1 MRTIQTTLPNI
12 IRPYI
17 GRFAPSPTGPLHFG
31 SLIAAVGSYLQARC
45 NKGLWH
51 IRIEDIDPP
60 REVPGS
66 ASSILFT
73 LEKYGFQWDGS
84 VLYQSQRGDYY
95 QAALDSLLENQQ
107 AYRCTCSRKMIQK
120 IALQGREGLIYPGT
134 CRHAEKKTD
143 KQCAIRIR
151 CHNRATVF
159 DDAVQGR
166 ISQHLETE
174 AGDYVIYR
182 SDGYWAYQLAVTI
195 DDAAQKI
202 SEVVR
207 GSDLLYSTPRQIH
220 LQQQLNYPTPNYLH
234 LPIAINQQG
243 KKLSKQTRAPAL
255 SVDNPL
261 PTLIKVLQFLNQSP
275 PETLQ
280 DATLHEFWLWA
291 IQHWQPDII
300 PKQQS
305 IITND

>member
-1 MRTIQTTLPNI
+1 M
-12 IRPYI
+12 
-17 GRFAPSPTGPLHFG
+17 
-31 SLIAAVGSYLQARC
+31 
-45 NKGLWH
+45 
-51 IRIEDIDPP
+51 RIEDLDPP

-66 ASSILFT
+66 ADSILHT
-73 LEKYGFQWDGS
+73 LEKYGLQWDGA
-84 VLYQSQRGDYY
+84 VLYQSQRSEYY
-95 QAALDSLLENQQ
+95 QTVLDSLLEKRQ
-107 AYRCTCSRKMIQK
+107 AYPCTCSRKMIQQ

-134 CRHAEKKTD
+134 CRHATGKPD
-143 KQCAIRIR
+143 KQYAIRIR
-151 CHNRATVF
+151 CHNRAIEF
-159 DDAVQGR
+159 NDIVQGR

-220 LQQQLNYPTPNYLH
+220 LQQQLNYPTPKYLH

-255 SVDNPL
+255 PVDNPL
-261 PTLIKVLQFLNQSP
+261 LTLIKTLQFLNQSP

-280 DATLHEFWLWA
+280 DATLHELWLWA
-291 IQHWQPDII
+291 IQHWQPDKI

-305 IITND
+305 ITTNG